1 MRLPACG
8 YICRKKGM
16 KKLIFV
22 MLAYCLSFNMI
33 AQEIMDVHYMDR
45 APFLYT
51 DEQGNLTGL
60 EHDIILAFKTW
71 FEIREQKP
79 LILNFIA
86 HSDFEEFLLAVK
98 SGNKNTMGSGTV
110 TYTDARAK
118 DFKFAGP
125 YLKNTSLLVS
135 YPGKPFAQA
144 SFLNNSETT
153 LFVTKQS
160 VHEKHMQTYLS
171 TNSNLT
177 IETVSS
183 QTDIPA
189 LLRQN
194 KEAYGWMDLVFYWHQ
209 VQQQPENALQL
220 HRNLMKQDEAFH
232 FVTPKKN
239 TWHKHL
245 YYFFNDGFGFTQTK
259 QYHAIISKYLGE
271 EVVPYTEMNP

>member
-1 MRLPACG
+1 MQLLTTS
-8 YICRKKGM
+8 YICRKKEM
-16 KKLIFV
+16 KKIVIALVACCMNFS
-22 MLAYCLSFNMI
+22 MLG
-33 AQEIMDVHYMDR
+33 QEIMEIHYMDR

-51 DEQGNLTGL
+51 DDQGNLTGL
-60 EHDIILAFKTW
+60 EHDIIIAFKTW
-71 FEIREQKP
+71 FEHREQKP

-98 SGNKNTMGSGTV
+98 SGNKNNMGAGTV
-110 TYTDARAK
+110 TYTNARAQE
-118 DFKFAGP
+118 FKFAGP

-144 SFLNNSETT
+144 NFLNDTETT
-153 LFVTKQS
+153 LLVTKQS
-160 VHEKHMQTYLS
+160 VHEKHMKAYQNTNNNLS
-171 TNSNLT
+171 
-177 IETVSS
+177 IETVAS

-194 KEAYGWMDLVFYWHQ
+194 KEAYGWMDLVFYWYQ

-232 FVTPKKN
+232 FITPKKN
-239 TWHKHL
+239 TWHKYL
-245 YYFFNDGFGFTQTK
+245 YYFFNDGFGFCQTK